1 MPAESDVV
9 SYGPDIG
16 TEADYRLC
24 GDVKG
29 KRVLELGC
37 GDGRNVVVFAQKGA
51 VAIGV
56 EPDAGKLGAARDRAD
71 RARVKVELHQA
82 DLADLAFV
90 RADSIDVAVSVGALR
105 AVDDLG
111 RVFRQVHR
119 VLKPGSP
126 FVVSMT
132 HPAWDL
138 VDPNEDPR
146 LLVRR
151 PYFETRHTVSDV
163 FAGLSNSGF
172 RVDRLLEP
180 APAPSG
186 PRSTQWNE
194 VMRYLPRTL
203 IVRARK
209 EGI

>member
-1 MPAESDVV
+1 MPADSDAV

-24 GDVKG
+24 GDVQG

-37 GDGRNVVVFAQKGA
+37 GDGRNAVVFAQKGA
-51 VAIGV
+51 IAIGV
-56 EPDAGKLGAARDRAD
+56 EPDGSLLAAARDRAD
-71 RARVKVELHQA
+71 RARVKVDLHHG

-90 RADSIDVAVSVGALR
+90 RADSIDVAISVGALR
-105 AVDDLG
+105 EVEALG

-138 VDPNEDPR
+138 VEPNEDPR

-151 PYFETRHTVSDV
+151 PYFESRHTVSEV

-180 APAPSG
+180 APSSSG
-186 PRSTQWNE
+186 PRSAQWNE

-203 IVRARK
+203 LVRARK